1 MIRIRYYT
9 SIKTL
14 FVATSALLFAVYN
27 VNIYAGNLRNEPVK
41 ACVIPGSMAL
51 NKGYRL
57 KIADCLG
64 WREDRQAKFCPGYYV
79 QNKIKPL
86 SDPNAVEIRAD
97 RTSLYLEGNS
107 TLAGNVEIR
116 EDSQIV
122 TAQTAKIYRDPD
134 TKKIT
139 RIELVDNVRYSAPD
153 VLVYSGK
160 AILHPVTKSGVL
172 TDVIYRFKTDRAK
185 AYLPAWG
192 RASLIERFAN
202 KNYLLKKATYTTCA
216 PTDKSWK
223 ISADQITINDA
234 KSSGVAKN
242 AYLDIHGIPVIYTPY
257 ISFPTTKERKS
268 GFLMPIYGYTNIS
281 GFDYGFPYYFNIA
294 PNFDATFVPH
304 IYSLRGIMVGGNARY
319 LTKTSSGIFGLTF
332 LPNDAKYNS
341 FLMQNRDEF
350 PVLQGKSANRWSVMF
365 SNKSKFNKNL
375 SANINFKQ
383 ISDDY
388 YFQDFSTNLAVSSV
402 NQILRE
408 GDITYANKHWNLFG
422 MLQSYQTLH
431 PINQTAVSSIYE
443 RLPQLSAKGHYDNLP
458 MHSDFKI
465 LGQFDNFHWN
475 GTDEIL
481 PQGPRYHANPILSF
495 PLNKPWGYM
504 KPEVQLVENY
514 YDLNSRT
521 SRANGFVTT
530 SNSYNRTIPRYSFDA
545 GLTFTRDIKIFD
557 DKVKETLEPRV
568 YYLYVPYKNQSFYP
582 SFDSAYMIFNTDQL
596 FRNNRFSGFDRISDA
611 NQIAYAATM
620 RWISPKTGLE
630 IVRFSLGQLRYF
642 SERKVQLCYNQD
654 GTCTDSPLF
663 LGYVSPLSTYSPIAS
678 KFTYT
683 LSSIWSAS
691 ADYVWDPATNAT
703 NNGNF
708 NIRYQPTPERILS
721 FGYNYIVSGN
731 VLAGNVVRTKDIPV
745 SVKNLPLNQATASY
759 AWPLTENWSTLA
771 AYSYNISAG
780 YSMLSFFGLQYDSCC
795 WAARIIGG
803 RQFKSLSVDSQS
815 PTYNNN
821 VYFQI
826 LLKGL
831 GSASSS
837 DPASTIGTYLPGYP
851 NLFSK

>member
-1 MIRIRYYT
+1 MFAASIF
-9 SIKTL
+9 SIKIQA
-14 FVATSALLFAVYN
+14 ATMEQ
-27 VNIYAGNLRNEPVK
+27 EPIK
-41 ACVIPGSMAL
+41 ACAIPGGVKL
-51 NKGYRL
+51 TKPVRER
-57 KIADCLG
+57 IASCLG
-64 WREDRQAKFCPGYYV
+64 WRSDPTRKFCPGYYLQEQV
-79 QNKIKPL
+79 TPL
-86 SDPNAVEIRAD
+86 PNSKAIYVRAD

-107 TLAGNVEIR
+107 RLSGNVELR
-116 EDSQIV
+116 ESNRKV
-122 TAQTAKIYRDPD
+122 TAHTANIYRDPK

-139 RIELVDNVRYSAPD
+139 QVELLGNVRYSAPD
-153 VLVYSGK
+153 VLMYAGR
-160 AILHPVTKSGVL
+160 ANLHPVTKSGSL

-192 RASLIERFAN
+192 RASLIERFPN
-202 KNYLLKKATYTTCA
+202 KDYLLRKATYSTCIPKDRSWRLVA
-216 PTDKSWK
+216 DK
-223 ISADQITINDA
+223 ITINDA

-242 AYLDIHGIPVIYTPY
+242 AYLEVQNIPVIYAPY
-257 ISFPTTKERKS
+257 FSFPTTKERKS
-268 GFLMPIYGYTNIS
+268 GFLMPIYGYTNVS

-304 IYSLRGIMVGGNARY
+304 VYSFRGVMLGGNARY
-319 LTKTSSGIFGLTF
+319 LTEKSTGIFGLTF
-332 LPNDAKYNS
+332 MPKDAKYNS
-341 FLMQNRDEF
+341 FLMQNRDEY
-350 PVLQGKSANRWSVMF
+350 PVLQGKSANRWSLMF
-365 SNKSKFNKNL
+365 KNKSQFTKNL

-383 ISDDY
+383 VSDDY
-388 YFQDFSTNLAVSSV
+388 YFQDFSTNLSVASS

-408 GDITYANKHWNLFG
+408 GDMTYADKNWTLFG
-422 MLQSYQTLH
+422 MVQSYQTLH
-431 PINQTAVSSIYE
+431 PINQSSIANIYE

-458 MHSDFKI
+458 LNSDFQI
-465 LGQFDNFHWN
+465 VGQFDNFHWT
-475 GTDEIL
+475 GRDQISPE
-481 PQGPRYHANPILSF
+481 GPRYHVNPVISF
-495 PLNKPWGYM
+495 PFNRPWGYL

-514 YDLNSRT
+514 YDLRGRT
-521 SRANGFVTT
+521 SVADGAVSTNYT
-530 SNSYNRTIPRYSFDA
+530 YNRTIPRYSVDSS
-545 GLTFTRDIKIFD
+545 LTFTRDINVFD
-557 DKVKETLEPRV
+557 DKIKETIEPRV
-568 YYLYVPYKNQSFYP
+568 YFLYVPFKNQSLYP
-582 SFDSAYMIFNTDQL
+582 AFDSAYMIFNTDQL

-611 NQIAYAATM
+611 NQIAYAATV

-630 IVRFSLGQLRYF
+630 IANFRVGQLRYF
-642 SERKVQLCYNQD
+642 SERKVQLCYNED

-663 LGYVSPLSTYSPIAS
+663 LGYVSPTSTYSPIAS

-708 NIRYQPTPERILS
+708 NIRYQPTPDRILA

-731 VLAGNVVRTKDIPV
+731 VLAGNVVETPGV
-745 SVKNLPLNQATASY
+745 PVKNAPLNQATGSF
-759 AWPLTENWSTLA
+759 AWPLNENWSSLG
-771 AYSYNISAG
+771 AYSYNISEG
-780 YSMLSFFGLQYDSCC
+780 YAMLTFFGLQYDSCC

-803 RQFKSLSVDSQS
+803 RTFKSLSVDSLT